1 MKFNLLY
8 FVRLFLRHLPLL
20 ILVPVA
26 LSGLVYQLTKNE
38 TKTYASSMTV
48 YTGIA
53 SGASIELDNQSF
65 SYRVANTTFD
75 NLIKVVKSK
84 RTLSE
89 VGLRLFAQHMS
100 LEEANPKIIGRAKF
114 NSLQKI
120 VPEDL
125 KEITKP
131 GDYEGNLKR
140 YREYLAQDSE
150 NFLFDLINLSHPDYS
165 FGKIDGRLSV
175 KRLKSSDFIDLSFES
190 NDPGICQN
198 TMLILVDVFTVFNTQ
213 ITRSNSDEVV
223 KYFEGHLKIASREL
237 SIAEGNML
245 AFNQTHNI
253 INYYEQTKHIAS
265 QRDHTELE
273 FQNVLTAYHGAK
285 AVLKNLEGRMELR
298 QKQRLTSQ
306 AVLDVRDEIA
316 ATSYRIAMLEI
327 TPPKDSIDREII
339 AQEIYNLRLRSDSL
353 EQNLGTIIDTLYKI
367 DIDPNGLP
375 STALLS
381 TWLTNVLEIEAKEAQ
396 ILVYEQRRKDFEDLY
411 SIFSPLG
418 AEMKR
423 LDRKI
428 DIAEREYLSILR
440 SLGLAKL
447 KQQSVEMKT
456 NFTVAEPAF
465 FPLNPKPSKRMFL
478 VVAAGVV
485 GGVLTVFT
493 ILLLEFLDTNIKDAR
508 RAQKKIGLPVTA
520 IYPKLVRKSRS
531 IDVDYLKDRAT
542 DAILLNVAFADWE
555 KGAQPDPP
563 SVNFFISTQNDDGK
577 TFIGHRLLNKLTA
590 IGHRTLFLSPQN
602 GKPVPEG
609 GIYDHYTFPTDSQ
622 LYGKERLSE
631 LNPRLSPE
639 VISSYDFIFVEA
651 PPIISKAFPVKLFQ
665 EADHIYLVVRANRP
679 WSEADQNA
687 LKIFQELSPE
697 PAPSTILNGVE
708 LLEMESVL
716 GDLPRKRTWF
726 RRFIKNL
733 IRLRFFSK
741 RKL

>member
-1 MKFNLLY
+1 
-8 FVRLFLRHLPLL
+8 
-20 ILVPVA
+20 
-26 LSGLVYQLTKNE
+26 
-38 TKTYASSMTV
+38 
-48 YTGIA
+48 
-53 SGASIELDNQSF
+53 
-65 SYRVANTTFD
+65 
-75 NLIKVVKSK
+75 
-84 RTLSE
+84 
-89 VGLRLFAQHMS
+89 
-100 LEEANPKIIGRAKF
+100 
-114 NSLQKI
+114 
-120 VPEDL
+120 
-125 KEITKP
+125 
-131 GDYEGNLKR
+131 
-140 YREYLAQDSE
+140 
-150 NFLFDLINLSHPDYS
+150 
-165 FGKIDGRLSV
+165 
-175 KRLKSSDFIDLSFES
+175 
-190 NDPGICQN
+190 
-198 TMLILVDVFTVFNTQ
+198 
-213 ITRSNSDEVV
+213 
-223 KYFEGHLKIASREL
+223 
-237 SIAEGNML
+237 
-245 AFNQTHNI
+245 
-253 INYYEQTKHIAS
+253 
-265 QRDHTELE
+265 
-273 FQNVLTAYHGAK
+273 
-285 AVLKNLEGRMELR
+285 
-298 QKQRLTSQ
+298 
-306 AVLDVRDEIA
+306 
-316 ATSYRIAMLEI
+316 
-327 TPPKDSIDREII
+327 
-339 AQEIYNLRLRSDSL
+339 
-353 EQNLGTIIDTLYKI
+353 
-367 DIDPNGLP
+367 
-375 STALLS
+375 LS

-542 DAILLNVAFADWE
+542 DAILLNVTFADWE